1 MKINMKLLRK
11 IILILAVIILIGI
24 GMMLMLLND
33 PVENRINYIYNDK
46 EGTIPQMPLNVSP
59 LFMEYSGR
67 LEERTIYKAMSVFV
81 NDIVQDYYLKF
92 KGDFAQERIEKYFDS
107 NKKDIEKE
115 LGIDDK
121 KVFVEFISTLKNLKG
136 DTLKLKQYIIIPE
149 SITQITRATK
159 LVLAVDYEEND
170 RVLFEL
176 NILNSSADDRT
187 PINYKATTED
197 YMTYE
202 LPGSTIS
209 NDIEPIS
216 TPGKVMKK
224 Q

>member
-1 MKINMKLLRK
+1 MKINIKLLRK

-33 PVENRINYIYNDK
+33 PVENRINYIYSDK

-67 LEERTIYKAMSVFV
+67 LDERTIYKAMSVFV
-81 NDIVQDYYLKF
+81 NDIVQDYYSKF
-92 KGDFAQERIEKYFDS
+92 KGDFAQEKIEKYFES

-115 LGIDDK
+115 LGINDK
-121 KVFVEFISTLKNLKG
+121 KVFVEFINTLKNLKG

-149 SITQITRATK
+149 SIIQVVGATK
-159 LVLAVDYEEND
+159 LVLAVDYEGND

-176 NILNSSADDRT
+176 RISNTSPDDRT

-197 YMTYE
+197 YLSYE
-202 LPGSTIS
+202 LPSSDIS

-216 TPGKVMKK
+216 TPGKVIK
-224 Q
+224 